1 MPTCK
6 RVVPRG
12 KGKAKAKAKG
22 KAKARTTRA
31 QIPQKEEVQPA
42 ELGTAGPAE
51 AAAGVAAVGQRTEV
65 DMFVE
70 HENVVCKCCGE
81 EISKIDAQ
89 TTGRVT
95 QSNQIKCNKCNS
107 TISRLQRLKLK
118 VGALD
123 EIDEADRVAF
133 FQHAKDLY
141 GTALWEHHKLLLK
154 KVTTDY
160 DTAESSGEYL
170 PINVHV
176 KHGWTEEQVMAY
188 DDYKDDP
195 RLGRV
200 WRVPVLRKSTGQ
212 TVAQSHEQE
221 MSAETDSKRLKTN
234 GGQPK
239 GRAQMPQDP
248 SQWTEAHALT
258 WATKF
263 AKELKESVAKLEEEM
278 KIPDGGEDTL
288 APKSRTA
295 AETALARA
303 RDILLEV
310 EEVAKEE
317 KSLTDVRKNAPV
329 EEYVKSVV
337 DNRKG
342 LVTHAAFIKRVKA
355 IAAKQ
360 FPTAL
365 SEM

>member
-1 MPTCK
+1 M
-6 RVVPRG
+6 
-12 KGKAKAKAKG
+12 
-22 KAKARTTRA
+22 ARKTTLTAR
-31 QIPQKEEVQPA
+31 KERVQPA
-42 ELGTAGPAE
+42 ELATAGPAE
-51 AAAGVAAVGQRTEV
+51 DAAGVAAVGLRTQV
-65 DMFVE
+65 DAFVE
-70 HENVVCKCCGE
+70 HNVVCKCCGE
-81 EISKIDAQ
+81 EISNVDAQ
-89 TTGRVT
+89 TTGRTT
-95 QSNQIKCNKCNS
+95 QLNQIKCNKCNS
-107 TISRLQRLKLK
+107 TISRMQRLKLK

-123 EIDEADRVAF
+123 EIDDADRIAF
-133 FQHAKDLY
+133 FQHAKELY
-141 GTALWEHHKLLLK
+141 GKGLSEHHQTPLK

-160 DTAESSGEYL
+160 DTAETSGDYL

-176 KHGWTEEQVMAY
+176 KRGGWTEEQIKAY
-188 DDYKDDP
+188 DGYKDDP

-200 WRVPVLRKSTGQ
+200 WRIPILRKSTGQ

-239 GRAQMPQDP
+239 CRAQMPQDP